1 MTLRKVDIKGVFPNL
16 QDLLAFVKEGS
27 EVLLTEGDMPLARLV
42 PAAAAVSMRTPGLHQ
57 GAIQMS
63 DDFDEPLPDSF
74 WLGEE

>member
-27 EVLLTEGDMPLARLV
+27 EVLLTEGDTPLARLV
-42 PAAAAVSMRTPGLHQ
+42 PAAAGSMRTPGLHQ